1 MLILTMPSP
10 LIRCQPR
17 RNFLVTAFLL
27 AASHTIPI
35 DSPAQKPALAQPAV
49 ANYLN
54 TQPGV
59 EYVSDQV
66 CGSCHSF
73 EYKTFKQTAIGRS
86 TSVPSEQDLK
96 SLSKPV
102 TFSNTALNRTYS
114 VYAQDGKM
122 FHQESER
129 DASGQLVF
137 SDSHEI
143 AYVVGAGE
151 IGKSELN
158 SPMRRLA
165 LRSFVDE

>member
-10 LIRCQPR
+10 LIRCQPT

-35 DSPAQKPALAQPAV
+35 DSPAQKPALVQPAV
-49 ANYLN
+49 ANYLK

-59 EYVSDQV
+59 EYVRDQV

-122 FHQESER
+122 FPP
-129 DASGQLVF
+129 G
-137 SDSHEI
+137 I
-143 AYVVGAGE
+143 GARCQWPAC
-151 IGKSELN
+151 IF
-158 SPMRRLA
+158 RLPRNC
-165 LRSFVDE
+165 LRSWCGRNWQIRTQFAYAATCLEIICR